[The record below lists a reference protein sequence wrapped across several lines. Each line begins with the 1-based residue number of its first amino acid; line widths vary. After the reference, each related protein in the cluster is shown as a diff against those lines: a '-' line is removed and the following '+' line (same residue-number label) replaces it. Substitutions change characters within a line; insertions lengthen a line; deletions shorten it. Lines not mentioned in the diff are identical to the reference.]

1 MPVKIGRRP
10 FTDCPMVWVMSNAG
24 LTGLNDFSTGRGDV
38 SNAQCSSLN
47 VGEYPMTYKSCGSDG
62 NVLLWQ
68 GECVERQI
76 ILPPAPPCYT
86 LDGSQTYCDV
96 DVTIDV
102 PAWTMSAAVKECPLQ
117 GDIEP
122 VLLDPTRQGLGCQSG
137 YYIIADPNGSN
148 ILIWG
153 GRSYNFNQPSR
164 LLTLAEMYTYTGETL
179 GNTADNAL
187 KDIINDATLQLSWPA
202 ATVKFDDPNN
212 PSAPFF
218 NNNTPLADGT
228 YPQTGANKDC
238 FIPTASWVQKSI
250 GQANGPL
257 FTVIAAYTAAQH
269 AKFDSAGFASLKK
282 DVVGGGHFVQITW
295 TAGAETRNPYNLD
308 PIGIPWVSQSYLYKT
323 AENLYDLVDNCDR
336 TITATLVSNGD
347 VIPNLSDYAS
357 YEQDELN
364 RVAFAGS
371 IAYDVAPKEVTLTA
385 KVRGTATI
393 ISGYVG
399 PDPGDRL
406 KATWSLE
413 YDIQEQLWTLHSF
426 EQIENPIYTLR
437 DTNPCCGN
445 SKVLTRVQNI
455 GAQGCDISPETI
467 TISRG
472 GDYFGGEV
480 RRRTNIRSVCPRTT
494 KRAACDCQD
503 NVIDYR
509 AATVAKCVD
518 ITTPGC
524 EDYGDDVKTRF
535 PKNQL
540 HCPSCDRNSPCDP
553 FLPEFVD
560 VPCSYEALFGSGIG
574 GKPPCNIIHDNTEIA
589 SGVVTMRQRCRF
601 TNPCEWVAVGPSAE
615 PLDGAVGHDP
625 YCVLCAQFA
634 VGSCASNCTWEA
646 VQAGVCIPG
655 SRPAL
660 LKPVINILKKLG
672 TSWHLNV
679 AGDATTL
686 EYNHPSFG
694 MITYR
699 VDQMEPFLC
708 DNVNTFYLT
717 AQGELPDGVMPE
729 SICVRP
735 RYSGCG
741 GSMTY
746 DVKSDA
752 YEEVEDQIACCDPAC
767 GSIGPIPITVRC
779 CFSLERCEATFTA
792 QTTLLGR
799 DSPAGP
805 SYLGSCTL
813 HGVLWTGVIYCDGVR
828 WKTDWY
834 CKSPREFF
842 VTTTHTH
849 TCCPLT
855 LSVEYWP
862 DNFGGVKCCPVQEC
876 QCCDT
881 TGTDYDTLEMSI
893 TFSAACAADM
903 FAALCTFSRP
913 VTMTLTMT
921 RVFNSTSSWQY
932 ILCDN
937 DYGMDMFVSCLN
949 GVWTFDWNFA
959 GTPPFPLLIA
969 NCDNKTG
976 SVTATNSALCPAI
989 LLEWTN
995 PITCPENGSCTLVTN
1010 ITITS

>member
-10 FTDCPMVWVMSNAG
+10 FTDCPMIWIMSNAG

-68 GECVERQI
+68 GECVERQV
-76 ILPPAPPCYT
+76 ILPPPVSCVLADT
-86 LDGSQTYCDV
+86 TKKHCDV
-96 DVTIDV
+96 SVSVSIPSFDF
-102 PAWTMSAAVKECPLQ
+102 SAPVIECRLT
-117 GDIEP
+117 GDIWPQGYFMQYWYCTSDPQYSRMSIPNDSTDPLLQNDSTLTVSIPETSLNLGSGMDGP
-122 VLLDPTRQGLGCQSG
+122 VEINRSKFLRVYTSAG
-137 YYIIADPNGSN
+137 
-148 ILIWG
+148 WG
-153 GRSYNFNQPSR
+153 GCYESSSDVEGLSGLNHLPTLSSGTCARIQPIKNCEIRS
-164 LLTLAEMYTYTGETL
+164 
-179 GNTADNAL
+179 
-187 KDIINDATLQLSWPA
+187 
-202 ATVKFDDPNN
+202 TVKTFLPAGSTDIFVGPTSSYCQNIGSVFLEEDAVIAAQYIVQLFDD
-212 PSAPFF
+212 
-218 NNNTPLADGT
+218 ADGT
-228 YPQTGANKDC
+228 GHYVRLDVSISRRVFTGGCGNTTILT
-238 FIPTASWVQKSI
+238 FVGETYLYRTTE
-250 GQANGPL
+250 NL
-257 FTVIAAYTAAQH
+257 FDYVT
-269 AKFDSAGFASLKK
+269 DSAECA
-282 DVVGGGHFVQITW
+282 
-295 TAGAETRNPYNLD
+295 
-308 PIGIPWVSQSYLYKT
+308 
-323 AENLYDLVDNCDR
+323 R
-336 TITATLVSNGD
+336 TITATLVTAGD
-347 VIPNLSDYAS
+347 VYIRHSTLGDGRGSDEQTEGSAS
-357 YEQDELN
+357 NQ
-364 RVAFAGS
+364 FG
-371 IAYDVAPKEVTLTA
+371 VAPTTIEL
-385 KVRGTATI
+385 TATI
-393 ISGYVG
+393 IRDRQLEPEYVG

-437 DTNPCCGN
+437 DTSPCCGN

-480 RRRTNIRSVCPRTT
+480 QRRTNIRSGCPRTT

-540 HCPSCDRNSPCDP
+540 SCPSCERNSPCDP
-553 FLPEFVD
+553 FLSEFVD

-574 GKPPCNIIHDNTEIA
+574 GKSPCDIIYQNTEVA
-589 SGVVTMRQRCRF
+589 SGVVTMRLRCRF

-625 YCVLCAQFA
+625 YCVLCAQFT

-655 SRPAL
+655 SRPGL
-660 LKPVINILKKLG
+660 LKPPINILNKLG
-672 TSWHLNV
+672 TSWILNV

-708 DNVNTFYLT
+708 DNVNTLHLE
-717 AQGELPDGVMPE
+717 AQGNLPDGVMPE

-767 GSIGPIPITVRC
+767 GSIGPLPIIVRC

-855 LSVEYWP
+855 LSIEYWP

-893 TFSAACAADM
+893 TFSADCTQDRLPTA
-903 FAALCTFSRP
+903 CTFSRP

-921 RVFNSTSSWQY
+921 RAFNSTSSWTY
-932 ILCDN
+932 ILCDP
-937 DYGMDMFVSCLN
+937 DYGIDMFVSCLN
-949 GVWTFDWNFA
+949 GVWTFSYTLGVGAVCYPSSGQNS
-959 GTPPFPLLIA
+959 
-969 NCDNKTG
+969 G

-989 LLEWTN
+989 LLEWIN
-995 PITCPENGSCTLVTN
+995 PIVCDNACVLVSN

>member
-1 MPVKIGRRP
+1 
-10 FTDCPMVWVMSNAG
+10 MSNAG

-47 VGEYPMTYKSCGSDG
+47 VGEYPMKFKPCGSDG

-68 GECVERQI
+68 GDCVERQV
-76 ILPPAPPCYT
+76 ILPPPLPCFSADT
-86 LDGSQTYCDV
+86 TKKYCDV
-96 DVTIDV
+96 SVSMSIPSFTFSA
-102 PAWTMSAAVKECPLQ
+102 PAIVCRITGQIWPKGLEQSA
-117 GDIEP
+117 I
-122 VLLDPTRQGLGCQSG
+122 LGCQNFRARG
-137 YYIIADPNGSN
+137 QWF
-148 ILIWG
+148 LIYEIDG
-153 GRSYNFNQPSR
+153 VQQLDAR
-164 LLTLAEMYTYTGETL
+164 EGEVL
-179 GNTADNAL
+179 NL
-187 KDIINDATLQLSWPA
+187 DATLSVSIPTVTAPFGECVGRQYNIGGPCGRIPGLRLDDYLDWYTQAQQSGCNNADFPLLSDGTCAKLSGIKGCEILYAHKPGLPSRYGFEVTGSVGDSIGPSA
-202 ATVKFDDPNN
+202 DNGTLIYSQNDSKFFGEYQVRLYDDREGAGHYVLVNLVISHNEALPGTTSLQGFGYFSSIGPVLIAGETYVYKTTENLFDYADDP
-212 PSAPFF
+212 
-218 NNNTPLADGT
+218 
-228 YPQTGANKDC
+228 
-238 FIPTASWVQKSI
+238 
-250 GQANGPL
+250 
-257 FTVIAAYTAAQH
+257 
-269 AKFDSAGFASLKK
+269 
-282 DVVGGGHFVQITW
+282 
-295 TAGAETRNPYNLD
+295 AEC
-308 PIGIPWVSQSYLYKT
+308 
-323 AENLYDLVDNCDR
+323 AR
-336 TITATLVSNGD
+336 TITATLVSPGD
-347 VIPNLSDYAS
+347 VYLKPYIEVSAS
-357 YEQDELN
+357 NQ
-364 RVAFAGS
+364 FG
-371 IAYDVAPKEVTLTA
+371 VAPTTMEL
-385 KVRGTATI
+385 TATI
-393 ISGYVG
+393 IRDRQLEPEYVG
-399 PDPGDRL
+399 PDAGDRL

-437 DTNPCCGN
+437 DTNPCCGE

-472 GDYFGGEV
+472 GDFFGGEV
-480 RRRTNIRSVCPRTT
+480 RRRTNIRSGCPRTT

-553 FLPEFVD
+553 FLPEFVA

-601 TNPCEWVAVGPSAE
+601 TNPCEWVAVGPSTE

-625 YCVLCAQFA
+625 YCVLCAEFA

-655 SRPAL
+655 SRPGL
-660 LKPVINILKKLG
+660 LKPPINILKKLG
-672 TSWHLNV
+672 TSWHLEV
-679 AGDATTL
+679 AGGVGGMSSDLTHL
-686 EYNHPSFG
+686 YYNHPRFG
-694 MITYR
+694 MLRYR
-699 VDQMEPFLC
+699 VSPLEPFLC
-708 DNVNTFYLT
+708 DNVNTLHLEE
-717 AQGELPDGVMPE
+717 QGNLPDGVMPE

-746 DVKSDA
+746 DIKSDDYA
-752 YEEVEDQIACCDPAC
+752 EVEDQIACCDPAC
-767 GSIGPIPITVRC
+767 GSIGPLPIIVRC

-792 QTTLLGR
+792 QVTLLGR

-876 QCCDT
+876 KCCDT
-881 TGTDYDTLEMSI
+881 SGTDYDTLEMSI

-921 RVFNSTSSWQY
+921 RVVNSTSSWTY

-949 GVWTFDWNFA
+949 GVWTFSWNFA

-969 NCDNKTG
+969 NCDNRTG

-989 LLEWTN
+989 LLEWTD
-995 PITCPENGSCTLVTN
+995 PITCPNGNCVLVSN